1 MFKNL
6 QKYLLIN
13 HPLLWNL
20 KIVPITFYMIIIHIV
35 FFVLGYINGAI
46 NFSETVDN
54 YDYNSNQDTILVL
67 GGFISLIVFIVWAI
81 FYFKNNALKSFYP
94 KTKFSLFKEWSLIL
108 FISVLLTTF
117 PISFFYGKDTRVRS
131 YFTESEARKR
141 CDILSQGSMFVD
153 GSFSEHYDSQGNYNN
168 GMVTVEAAVAPIDK
182 TTIDTVAAVVD
193 TVKIKD
199 YFYYKGELY
208 SNYSLLNKNINSYS
222 FFDYKNDSLRKMKLK
237 DWMVTNQKDS
247 VKLLFK
253 KYLAIAKEHHLKSSI
268 DENKWLKL
276 VFNYPNFTY
285 YKVIGGE
292 EKSEFFDINNESA
305 VNAIDTTSQYIV
317 RKLDRDYLV
326 NRFYVPEKALNFS
339 YEKIANSWNN
349 PKVSLEIFLLSL
361 YFAFGLSF
369 IVFSFRVTSG
379 RNWLIALVVAGII
392 NIIIGIIAAFNSS
405 VNFYFGFQLCFFIV
419 LLSYFLINLYKKKGK
434 GFTGVTNTILLWMV
448 APFLP
453 VTYGL
458 IFELIKETS
467 GYNYA
472 DYNYKS
478 KLFPRIDYLNDSDVV
493 VFLLYINLV
502 LVILMMLFLTVKI
515 RKWRGIAE
523 S

>member
-13 HPLLWNL
+13 QPLLWNL

-54 YDYNSNQDTILVL
+54 YDYNSDQDTTLVL
-67 GGFISLIVFIVWAI
+67 GGFISIIVFLVWIV

-108 FISVLLTTF
+108 FISMLLTTF
-117 PISFFYGKDTRVRS
+117 PISFFYGKDVRIRS
-131 YFTESEARKR
+131 YFTEAEARKR
-141 CDILSQGSMFVD
+141 CDILSQGSMFVE
-153 GSFSEHYDSQGNYNN
+153 GSFSEHYSADPNATISINPAP
-168 GMVTVEAAVAPIDK
+168 TDTAV
-182 TTIDTVAAVVD
+182 AVVD
-193 TVKIKD
+193 SVVIKD
-199 YFYYKGELY
+199 YFEYKGELY

-222 FFDYKNDSLRKMKLK
+222 FFDYKSDSLRKMKLR

-253 KYLAIAKEHHLKSSI
+253 KYLAIAKEHHLKASI
-268 DENKWLKL
+268 DEDKWLKL

-292 EKSEFFDINNESA
+292 EKSEFYDINNESS
-305 VNAIDTTSQYIV
+305 VNAIDTTSQYLV
-317 RKLDRDYLV
+317 HKFDRDYLV

-339 YEKIANSWNN
+339 YDKIANSWNS
-349 PKVSLEIFLLSL
+349 PTASLELFLISL

-369 IVFSFRVTSG
+369 LVFSFRVTSG
-379 RNWLIALVVAGII
+379 RNWLIALVATGII

-405 VNFYFGFQLCFFIV
+405 ANLYFGFQLFFFIA
-419 LLSYFLINLYKKKGK
+419 LLSYFLITIYKKKGK
-434 GFTGVTNTILLWMV
+434 GFSGISNTILLWMV
-448 APFLP
+448 TPFLP
-453 VTYGL
+453 VAYGL
-458 IFELIKETS
+458 IFELVKERS
-467 GYNYA
+467 GYNDT
-472 DYNYKS
+472 DYNFRS
-478 KLFPRIDYLNDSDVV
+478 KLYPRIDYLNDSGTVV
-493 VFLLYINLV
+493 ILLYINLV
-502 LVILMMLFLTVKI
+502 LIILMMLFLTVKI

>member
-1 MFKNL
+1 MFKKI

-13 HPLLWNL
+13 QPLLWNL
-20 KIVPITFYMIIIHIV
+20 KIVPITFYMIFIHIV
-35 FFVLGYINGAI
+35 IYVLGYINGAI

-54 YDYNSNQDTILVL
+54 YDYNSDQDTILVL
-67 GGFISLIVFIVWAI
+67 GGFLSLIVFIVWAI

-94 KTKFSLFKEWSLIL
+94 KTKFSLFKEWCLIL
-108 FISVLLTTF
+108 FISMLLTTF

-131 YFTESEARKR
+131 YFTETEARKR
-141 CDILSQGSMFVD
+141 CEILSEGSMFVE
-153 GSFSEHYDSQGNYNN
+153 GSFSEHYDSQDNNQTN
-168 GMVTVEAAVAPIDK
+168 GMVVTTTALPNEKKIDSTVV
-182 TTIDTVAAVVD
+182 TTD

-199 YFYYKGELY
+199 YFYYKGEMY

-222 FFDYKNDSLRKMKLK
+222 FFDYKNDSLRKRKLK

-247 VKLLFK
+247 VKFLFK
-253 KYLAIAKEHHLKSSI
+253 KYLAIAKEHHLKASI
-268 DENKWLKL
+268 DEDKWLKL

-292 EKSEFFDINNESA
+292 EKSEFFDINNESV
-305 VNAIDTTSQYIV
+305 VNAIDTTSQYLV
-317 RKLDRDYLV
+317 RKFDRDYLV
-326 NRFYVPEKALNFS
+326 NRFYVPEKALNYS

-349 PKVSLEIFLLSL
+349 PTVSLEVFLLSL

-369 IVFSFRVTSG
+369 VVFSFRVTSG
-379 RNWLIALVVAGII
+379 RNWLIALVVTGII
-392 NIIIGIIAAFNSS
+392 NIVIGIIAAFNAS
-405 VNFYFGFQLCFFIV
+405 VNFYFGFQLLFFIV
-419 LLSYFLINLYKKKGK
+419 LLSYFLIVLYRKKAK
-434 GFTGVTNTILLWMV
+434 GFTGISNTILLWMLT
-448 APFLP
+448 PFLP

-467 GYNYA
+467 GYNYC

-478 KLFPRIDYLNDSDVV
+478 KFFPRIDYLNDSDVI

-502 LVILMMLFLTVKI
+502 LVILMMLFLTLKI
-515 RKWRGIAE
+515 KKWRGVAE